1 MNCNNLISCCFNIR
15 LQFCFLFICFKQQL
29 IEHLLFQV
37 NTVTSHGVCYIVLSP
52 YLIGSQ
58 FLTSSTARQ
67 FAPSLCVSVWPPI
80 GSFLFMTIEGGAL
93 DTHTILASTTSRQL
107 HPYGSSAEDMDY
119 VKYHQENHPHHRSFE
134 NITFSPAAMRAA
146 TEARHKTVE
155 NIWDITVSLNILYRD
170 NWTR

>member
-1 MNCNNLISCCFNIR
+1 
-15 LQFCFLFICFKQQL
+15 
-29 IEHLLFQV
+29 
-37 NTVTSHGVCYIVLSP
+37 
-52 YLIGSQ
+52 
-58 FLTSSTARQ
+58 
-67 FAPSLCVSVWPPI
+67 
-80 GSFLFMTIEGGAL
+80 MTIEGGAL

-119 VKYHQENHPHHRSFE
+119 VKFHQENHPNHQRSFE